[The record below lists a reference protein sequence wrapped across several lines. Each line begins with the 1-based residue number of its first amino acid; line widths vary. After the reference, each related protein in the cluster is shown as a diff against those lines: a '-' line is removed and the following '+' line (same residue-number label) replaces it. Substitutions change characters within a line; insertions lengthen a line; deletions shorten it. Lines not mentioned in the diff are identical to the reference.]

1 MTARLENSSQA
12 MVNVAH
18 YVLAM
23 VVVAVVVVAVVVVVL
38 HVSHFELVAS
48 ARYSIAWHYYCCCS
62 RSAWL

>member
-1 MTARLENSSQA
+1 M
-12 MVNVAH
+12 NVAH